1 LQPLETLEI
10 CPEGIVMNSVIW
22 MHGLGADGHDF
33 EPVVTMLDVPRT
45 RFILPHAPRRPVT
58 INNGYSMPAWYDLYG
73 LDASS
78 QQDRIGIEQSRAQIE
93 SLIAAEVARGVPADR
108 IVLAGF
114 SQGGAIALH
123 TGLRYSERLAG
134 IIALSTYLPLRT
146 SLAEEAASVNADL
159 PIFMAHG
166 IDDEV
171 ISMAT
176 NQASRELIEDL
187 RYPLEWHTYA
197 MAHSVCEE
205 EITDIRLFLMRV
217 LELDQA

>member
-1 LQPLETLEI
+1 
-10 CPEGIVMNSVIW
+10 
-22 MHGLGADGHDF
+22 
-33 EPVVTMLDVPRT
+33 
-45 RFILPHAPRRPVT
+45 
-58 INNGYSMPAWYDLYG
+58 
-73 LDASS
+73 
-78 QQDRIGIEQSRAQIE
+78 
-93 SLIAAEVARGVPADR
+93 
-108 IVLAGF
+108 
-114 SQGGAIALH
+114 
-123 TGLRYSERLAG
+123 
-134 IIALSTYLPLRT
+134 LRT